1 MKRATVVPR
10 HLKEQLY
17 VRNDMGVIRQSCYT
31 ISIEAAHRAEWK
43 GAPMKFCAALPCL
56 ALNSLLPVM
65 FKLN

>member
-1 MKRATVVPR
+1 MKRAAVVSG

-17 VRNDMGVIRQSCYT
+17 VRSDMGVIRQLGYT
-31 ISIEAAHRAEWK
+31 INIEAAHLAVWK
-43 GAPMKFCAALPCL
+43 EAPMKFCAALPCL